1 MVMRQGR
8 TDSSHT
14 ERSFA
19 YGSLANRSHSRRA
32 GWGTESRVRDL
43 PNGSEFAGQISLAR
57 TYPRGCARVDTFMGR
72 DVRDAREAEGL
83 MRLES
88 TYTHTFTTSVT
99 SDTLP
104 VGARSSW
111 PTSDSTPVSWS
122 PRPRRVEGLTYYAPN
137 TVDTSQT

>member
-32 GWGTESRVRDL
+32 GWGTETRVRDL
-43 PNGSEFAGQISLAR
+43 PKGSEFAGQISFAR

-88 TYTHTFTTSVT
+88 TYTHTFITSVT

-104 VGARSSW
+104 VGSIQLADTRATA
-111 PTSDSTPVSWS
+111 PPS
-122 PRPRRVEGLTYYAPN
+122 PGL
-137 TVDTSQT
+137 QGRGEWKG

>member
-43 PNGSEFAGQISLAR
+43 PKGSEFAGQISLAR
-57 TYPRGCARVDTFMGR
+57 TYPRGCARRYFRGGGTCAM
-72 DVRDAREAEGL
+72 REKQKAL
-83 MRLES
+83 
-88 TYTHTFTTSVT
+88 
-99 SDTLP
+99 
-104 VGARSSW
+104 
-111 PTSDSTPVSWS
+111 
-122 PRPRRVEGLTYYAPN
+122 
-137 TVDTSQT
+137 